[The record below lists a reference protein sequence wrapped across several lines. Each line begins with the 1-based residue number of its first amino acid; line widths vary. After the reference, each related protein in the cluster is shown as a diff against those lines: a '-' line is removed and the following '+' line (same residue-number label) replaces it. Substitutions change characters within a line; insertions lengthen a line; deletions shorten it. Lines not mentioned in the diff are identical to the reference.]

1 MGGVNLPMVLFGAA
15 ILVAGLVVPGKETAV
30 VSTLIVVGAGIS
42 VAGLAADGIKQVEI
56 GLQGFKVSRD
66 AANGAPSPWLETEAE
81 MLNRIAVRVLG
92 DRDLGRDAV
101 ERCLTKVRRH
111 RRDIPKNEIDAT
123 TIKTL
128 ISELH
133 RKDRDRQWSRISSAG
148 AQNDEPLSALHSLS
162 FGVRV
167 VFALSYE
174 FMESDVASILGRSE
188 MDVGREVR
196 TAEAVLDLDHAD
208 ASTVDDV

>member
-1 MGGVNLPMVLFGAA
+1 MVLLGAA
-15 ILVAGLVVPGKETAV
+15 ILVAGLVVPGKETVV

-42 VAGLAADGIKQVEI
+42 VAGLVADSIKQVEI

-66 AANGAPSPWLETEAE
+66 AANGVPSPWLETEAE

-92 DRDLGRDAV
+92 SRDLGRDAV

-111 RRDIPKNEIDAT
+111 RRDIPRSEIDAT

-133 RKDRDRQWSRISSAG
+133 RKDRNRQWSKVSSEEH
-148 AQNDEPLSALHSLS
+148 QNHDSLSALDSLS
-162 FGVRV
+162 FGARV
-167 VFALSYE
+167 VFALSCE

-188 MDVGREVR
+188 EEIIREVR
-196 TAEAVLDLDHAD
+196 TAEAVFDLDHAD
-208 ASTVDDV
+208 APEVGDV